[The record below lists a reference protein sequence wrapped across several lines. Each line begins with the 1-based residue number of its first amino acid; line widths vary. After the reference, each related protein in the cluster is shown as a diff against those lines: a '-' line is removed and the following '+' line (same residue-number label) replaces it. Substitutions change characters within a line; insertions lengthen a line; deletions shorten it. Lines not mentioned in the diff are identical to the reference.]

1 MRKLLNHFLLTNK
14 MEFYNKISKSYNE
27 LYGQEQENKLRVI
40 KNNIKL
46 KGLTLDIGSG
56 TGISKKFFS
65 TIGIDPSFDLLKKGD
80 ICGKAEYLPFKN
92 KSFDNVICVTSIHH
106 FNLEKA
112 IKEMKR
118 VCKGKIV
125 ITIMRKS
132 KNFENI
138 RKKLHK
144 EFNLKEIDEE
154 KDLILISK

>member
-1 MRKLLNHFLLTNK
+1 
-14 MEFYNKISKSYNE
+14 MEFYNRISKSYDE
-27 LYGQEQENKLRVI
+27 LYGKEQENKLRVI
-40 KNNIKL
+40 RNNIKL

-56 TGISKKFFS
+56 SGISKKFFN
-65 TIGIDPSFDLLKKGD
+65 TIGIDSSFNLLKKGD

-92 KSFDNVICVTSIHH
+92 KGFDNVICLTSIHH
-106 FNLEKA
+106 FNLKKS

-118 VCKGKIV
+118 VCKSKIV
-125 ITIMRKS
+125 ITIMKKS

-144 EFNLKEIDEE
+144 EFKLKEIDEE